1 MLMICVIVK
10 KRKLSFETPSQPHY
24 SSHDQHIPFTNN
36 FKSAIFLRMGPKKG
50 GTKDAKASGSK
61 SKDTKESKDDKKK
74 LKPATSINVSVQ
86 LFNVHF
92 QLCPSNKP

>member
-1 MLMICVIVK
+1 
-10 KRKLSFETPSQPHY
+10 
-24 SSHDQHIPFTNN
+24 
-36 FKSAIFLRMGPKKG
+36 MGPKKG